1 MKYFNNKKNGVFF
14 EAGAFNGEYLSNTLY
29 LEAKLNW
36 TGLLVEPNTKAYG
49 ELLTKKRKSHS
60 INSCLSLTSHPDLV
74 TFDSADVYGG
84 IDVHLDNAKNSDLK
98 RVRSSLLI
106 YITMSQFNLSDA

>member
-1 MKYFNNKKNGVFF
+1 MPCFQIGQVSEILKYFNNKKNGVFF

-60 INSCLSLTSHPDLV
+60 INSCLSLSSHPDLV
-74 TFDSADVYGG
+74 TFDSADVFGG
-84 IDVHLDNAKNSDLK
+84 IDVPLEHASNSDLK
-98 RVRSSLLI
+98 RV
-106 YITMSQFNLSDA
+106 YI